1 MSSSTRCAGHR
12 VARLAAACALALAGW
27 AAAAADDA
35 PAVLPAPVHTHLD
48 AARLAGE
55 GRLTWFGFPVYDA
68 RLFVPAGFDARDPAT
83 QRFVLELT
91 YARRL
96 TGRSIA
102 DASRDELERLGFGS
116 AADRARWHAA
126 MTRIFPDVDKDRRIA
141 GVHLPGRGARFYF
154 DGRFIGAI
162 EDAEFARGFFA
173 IWLDPRTRAPAL
185 RAALLR
191 LVAPQEQR

>member
-12 VARLAAACALALAGW
+12 VARVAAACALTLAGW
-27 AAAAADDA
+27 AAAAANDA
-35 PAVLPAPVHTHLD
+35 PAVLPAPVRTHLD
-48 AARLAGE
+48 DARLAGE
-55 GRLTWFGFPVYDA
+55 GRLTWFGFPVYEA

-83 QRFVLELT
+83 QSFVLELT

-126 MTRIFPDVDKDRRIA
+126 MARIFPDVDKDRRIA

-162 EDAEFARGFFA
+162 EDAQFARGFFA

-191 LVAPQEQR
+191 LVAPQVQR